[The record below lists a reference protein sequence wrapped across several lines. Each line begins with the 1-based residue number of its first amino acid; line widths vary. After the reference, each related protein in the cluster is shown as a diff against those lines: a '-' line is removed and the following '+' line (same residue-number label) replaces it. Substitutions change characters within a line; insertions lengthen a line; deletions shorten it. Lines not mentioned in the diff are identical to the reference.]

1 MNKGVDMHS
10 WNIEVKAALAPLA
23 NEGNATFMKAYMR
36 DQYEF
41 YGIQSGPRRDA
52 LKALFSKQHVPNLD
66 ELADIVD
73 ELWSLPQRE
82 YQLVAV
88 DLLIKKK
95 KMLPEY
101 YLHHAERWI
110 TTKSWWDTVD
120 MLATHIVASLFQ
132 RYPDEAIAVINHWRK
147 SDNIWLRRTAIL
159 YQLKFKQNTD
169 QTLLFAIIGEN
180 QSDKEFF
187 IQKAIGWSLREY
199 SKTNAAAVTQ
209 FIHAQGIEGLAKREG
224 LKWLKARNNVESS
237 RRILR

>member
-1 MNKGVDMHS
+1 MHS
-10 WNIEVKAALAPLA
+10 WNSEVKTALAPLA

-41 YGIQSGPRRDA
+41 YGIQSGPRRHA
-52 LKALFSKQHVPNLD
+52 LKALFSKQYLPNLD

-88 DLLIKKK
+88 DLLIKQKK
-95 KMLPEY
+95 TLPESF
-101 YLHHAERWI
+101 LQHVERWI

-132 RYPDEAIAVINHWRK
+132 RFPDEASSVISQWRK

-169 QTLLFAIIGEN
+169 IDLLFAIIVEN
-180 QSDKEFF
+180 QTDKEFF

-199 SKTNAAAVTQ
+199 SKANSEAVIDFINAHQV
-209 FIHAQGIEGLAKREG
+209 EGLAKREG
-224 LKWLKARNNVESS
+224 LKWLQSQGIA
-237 RRILR
+237 

>member
-1 MNKGVDMHS
+1 MHS
-10 WNIEVKAALAPLA
+10 WNIDVKTALEPLA

-52 LKALFSKQHVPNLD
+52 LKVLFSKQHLPSLD
-66 ELADIVD
+66 EMVVIVD
-73 ELWSLPQRE
+73 ELWALPQRE

-88 DLLIKKK
+88 DLLIKQKK
-95 KMLPEY
+95 RLPEAF
-101 YLHHAERWI
+101 LQHVERWI

-120 MLATHIVASLFQ
+120 MLATHIVASLFLQ
-132 RYPDEAIAVINHWRK
+132 FPDEASSVIKQWRK

-169 QTLLFAIIGEN
+169 QDLLFTIIAEN
-180 QSDKEFF
+180 QADKEFF

-199 SKTNAAAVTQ
+199 SKTNASAVIEFIDTQ
-209 FIHAQGIEGLAKREG
+209 KIEGLAKREG
-224 LKWLKARNNVESS
+224 
-237 RRILR
+237 

>member
-1 MNKGVDMHS
+1 MHDWSIGV
-10 WNIEVKAALAPLA
+10 KRALEPLR
-23 NEGNATFMKAYMR
+23 NNDNATFMKAYMR

-52 LKALFSKQHVPNLD
+52 LKVLFSKQHLPNLD
-66 ELADIVD
+66 DVADIVD

-88 DLLIKKK
+88 DLLIKTK
-95 KMLPEY
+95 KMLPEF

-132 RYPDEAIAVINHWRK
+132 RYPDETTAVINQWRE

-180 QSDKEFF
+180 QADKEFF

-199 SKTNAAAVTQ
+199 SKTHAAAVIQ
-209 FIHAQGIEGLAKREG
+209 FIDAQGIEGLAKREG
-224 LKWLKARNNVESS
+224 LRWLKAQNTVST
-237 RRILR
+237 

>member
-1 MNKGVDMHS
+1 MHDWS
-10 WNIEVKAALAPLA
+10 LNVKQALVPLKN
-23 NEGNATFMKAYMR
+23 NENAIFMKAYMR
-36 DQYEF
+36 DQFEF

-88 DLLIKKK
+88 DLLIKQKRA
-95 KMLPEY
+95 LPESF
-101 YLHHAERWI
+101 LQHVERWI

-132 RYPDEAIAVINHWRK
+132 RFPDESTNMIGQWRK
-147 SDNIWLRRTAIL
+147 SDNIWLRRTAVL

-169 QTLLFAIIGEN
+169 QDLLFTIIGEN
-180 QSDKEFF
+180 QANKEFF

-199 SKTNAAAVTQ
+199 SKTNSSAVIH
-209 FIHAQGIEGLAKREG
+209 FIDAQHIEGLAKREG
-224 LKWLKARNNVESS
+224 LKWLKSHKRN
-237 RRILR
+237 

>member
-1 MNKGVDMHS
+1 MHS
-10 WNIEVKAALAPLA
+10 WNSEVKTALAPLA

-41 YGIQSGPRRDA
+41 YGIQSGPRRHA
-52 LKALFSKQHVPNLD
+52 LKALFSKQYLPNLD

-88 DLLIKKK
+88 DLLIKQKK
-95 KMLPEY
+95 TLPESF
-101 YLHHAERWI
+101 LQHVERWI

-132 RYPDEAIAVINHWRK
+132 RFPDKASSVISQWRK

-169 QTLLFAIIGEN
+169 IDLLFAIIVEN
-180 QSDKEFF
+180 QTDKEFF

-199 SKTNAAAVTQ
+199 SKANSEAVIDFINAHQ
-209 FIHAQGIEGLAKREG
+209 IEGLAKREG
-224 LKWLKARNNVESS
+224 LKWLQSQGIA
-237 RRILR
+237 

>member
-1 MNKGVDMHS
+1 MHS
-10 WNIEVKAALAPLA
+10 WNIEVKTALAPLA

-52 LKALFSKQHVPNLD
+52 LKVLFSKQHLPSLD
-66 ELADIVD
+66 QLADIVD
-73 ELWSLPQRE
+73 ELWALPQRE

-88 DLLIKKK
+88 DLLIKQKK
-95 KMLPEY
+95 TLPEPF
-101 YLHHAERWI
+101 LQHVERWI

-132 RYPDEAIAVINHWRK
+132 RFPTETACVVSQWRE

-169 QTLLFAIIGEN
+169 QDLLFTIIGEN
-180 QSDKEFF
+180 QADKEFF

-199 SKTNAAAVTQ
+199 SKTSAAAVIEFIDTQ
-209 FIHAQGIEGLAKREG
+209 KIEGLAKREG
-224 LKWLKARNNVESS
+224 LKWLKSHNK
-237 RRILR
+237 I